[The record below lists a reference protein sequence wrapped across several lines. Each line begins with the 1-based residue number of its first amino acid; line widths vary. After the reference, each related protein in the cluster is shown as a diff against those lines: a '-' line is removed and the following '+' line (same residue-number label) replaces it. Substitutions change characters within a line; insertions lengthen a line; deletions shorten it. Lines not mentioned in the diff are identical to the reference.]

1 MTSQIKYYKN
11 LDIIRC
17 IAAFAVLISHVELTK
32 SLIGV
37 TSNWTDHWT
46 DLNLSNYTS
55 LFSFQVANN
64 NFNLFPLLTELG
76 SIAVICFFVLS
87 GFLIT
92 SVLIKNYDTNQQ
104 AILKFYRRR
113 ILRIWPLYFTV
124 LFCGLIIW
132 PNSGELFLVNSQQIA
147 LHDYWNEIVVPY
159 LLIAPNVSI
168 GLMNGSF
175 PPNIGHLWSIGVE
188 EQFYILW
195 PFIIAFYPKKPKL
208 LFIFV
213 LFIILIKFIALK
225 TIPESWVITF
235 IATLKFESMAFGGI
249 LAYYVINHKEKVKS
263 LFNHSF
269 IPVVSIISIIA
280 SLYLVPKSLQ
290 DGLFLFQSLC
300 FTAIIA
306 FYLFPERKTTTTF
319 ENVLIWLGKRS
330 YGIYMWHLVTI
341 TFTINFLNKY
351 CASINRFSFELLS
364 YSLPIVLTLI
374 LSSLS
379 FTFLE
384 LPFLKRK

>member
-1 MTSQIKYYKN
+1 MRSQIKYYKN
-11 LDIIRC
+11 LDIIRF
-17 IAAFAVLISHVELTK
+17 IAALAVLISHVELTK
-32 SLIGV
+32 SLIGKP
-37 TSNWTDHWT
+37 SNWSDHWSA
-46 DLNLSNYTS
+46 LHVSNHTNI
-55 LFSFQVANN
+55 FSFQVANG

-92 SVLIKNYDTNQQ
+92 SVLIKNYDSNQQ
-104 AILKFYRRR
+104 SIIKFYRRR

-132 PNSGELFLVNSQQIA
+132 PNSGELFFVNAQQLA
-147 LHDYWNEIVVPY
+147 LHDYWNEIIVPY
-159 LLIAPNVSI
+159 LFIFPNVSV

-188 EQFYILW
+188 EQFYLFW
-195 PFIIAFYPKKPKL
+195 PFIIAFSPKKPRL

-213 LFIILIKFIALK
+213 LFIILLKFIALQ
-225 TIPESWVITF
+225 TITDSRVITF
-235 IATLKFESMAFGGI
+235 LATLKFESMAFGGI

-269 IPVVSIISIIA
+269 VPVVSIVSIVA

-290 DGLFLFQSLC
+290 DGLFIFQSIC
-300 FTAIIA
+300 FTSIIA
-306 FYLFPERKTTTTF
+306 YYIFPKRSDTTQV

-341 TFTINFLNKY
+341 TFTINFLDKY
-351 CASINRFSFELLS
+351 CPSIHPFSLEVLS
-364 YSLPIVLTLI
+364 YSLPIILTLI

-379 FTFLE
+379 YKYLE
-384 LPFLKRK
+384 LPFLNRK